1 MKIQIFLSIKLI
13 PFKKILKCDFD
24 DHCEITVDNRHIC
37 SYCRLAK
44 CFTSGM
50 KIEMI
55 RSARTKPVGKIK
67 PTTNSIKTIATALV
81 QSNVPEPV
89 RIL

>member
-1 MKIQIFLSIKLI
+1 
-13 PFKKILKCDFD
+13 
-24 DHCEITVDNRHIC
+24 
-37 SYCRLAK
+37 
-44 CFTSGM
+44 M

>member
-1 MKIQIFLSIKLI
+1 
-13 PFKKILKCDFD
+13 
-24 DHCEITVDNRHIC
+24 
-37 SYCRLAK
+37 
-44 CFTSGM
+44 M

-55 RSARTKPVGKIK
+55 RSSRPKPVGKRK
-67 PTTNSIKTIATALV
+67 STTNPIQTTSTDLV